1 MNTTRTALRLTL
13 EGAQILID
21 AAVAAAQEMRVP
33 QCIAVVDDACNLLAF
48 VRMDGARV
56 LSVVSAQRKAKTAA
70 VTGKPTGELAAD
82 IELKLA
88 LATDGD
94 MVNLK
99 GGLPVIVKG
108 EVIGGIGIGSGTG
121 EQDREIA
128 NAALKALPGAQVF
141 AFG

>member
-1 MNTTRTALRLTL
+1 MSTTRSALRLTL

-21 AAVAAAQEMRVP
+21 AAVAAAKAMQVP

-48 VRMDGARV
+48 VRMDGSRV
-56 LSVVSAQRKAKTAA
+56 LSVVSSQRKAKTAA
-70 VTGKPTGELAAD
+70 VTGRPTGELPAD
-82 IELKLA
+82 IEVKLA

-99 GGLPVIVKG
+99 GGLPVIVDG
-108 EVIGGIGIGSGTG
+108 QVIGGIGIGSGTG

-128 NAALKALPGAQVF
+128 NAALKALPGARSF